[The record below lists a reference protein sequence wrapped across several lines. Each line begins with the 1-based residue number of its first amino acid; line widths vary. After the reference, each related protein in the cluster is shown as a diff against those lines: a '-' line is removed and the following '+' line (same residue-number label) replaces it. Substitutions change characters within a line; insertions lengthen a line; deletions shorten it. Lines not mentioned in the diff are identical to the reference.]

1 MKRIMMLLIAAVMLF
16 GVTGQ
21 AMAAFTNGD
30 LIQVVYQKGGT
41 SEVATD
47 LGAFSSTTAYAGDT
61 VTYNTNPFATAGTGV
76 FATAS
81 QSDLYVAYYI
91 AGGSGPVWVS
101 GAQTTQ
107 ASGARQGSAA
117 QSLTQLNNN
126 YISLGGG
133 SSQVTVD
140 QTNALSYYQN
150 EDKGLASNSG
160 NWAGFIPAKDGEVSL
175 GTTAYVD
182 SYLYYYATPGA
193 TSAKAGIQVAT
204 IRTFADG
211 TSEIVGTTSVGTVP
225 VPPSV
230 LLLGSGL
237 IGLVGLRRK
246 QSV

>member
-30 LIQVVYQKGGT
+30 LIQVVYQQGGT

-61 VTYNTNPFATAGTGV
+61 VTFNTNPFATAGTGV
-76 FATAS
+76 FAGAS

-101 GAQTTQ
+101 GSQTTQ
-107 ASGARQGSAA
+107 TSGAHQGAAA
-117 QSLTQLNNN
+117 QTLSTINGN
-126 YISLGGG
+126 YNTLGGG

-140 QTNALSYYQN
+140 QSNALSYYQK
-150 EDKGLASNSG
+150 EDKGSYLNNAG
-160 NWAGFIPAKDGEVSL
+160 NWNGFIPAKDGEVSL

-182 SYLYYYATPGA
+182 SYLYYYATP
-193 TSAKAGIQVAT
+193 TSGVSGVQVAT
-204 IRTFADG
+204 IRTFANG
-211 TSEIVGTTSVGTVP
+211 TSEIVGTTNVGTVP